1 VKKIRRKLYK
11 SLYNNK
17 GYGLGRAKK
26 KDKGIKDGT

>member
-1 VKKIRRKLYK
+1 MHRKLYK

-26 KDKGIKDGT
+26 KDKRIKDSGNG